1 MLRNRESEI
10 SKDSIRFGKNLM
22 ISRKYTESIKN
33 MTHQLIAHEISE
45 DQDPMVLNFEEEKDP
60 ER

>member
-33 MTHQLIAHEISE
+33 MTHQLITHEISG
-45 DQDPMVLNFEEEKDP
+45 DQDQMVLNFEEEKDP